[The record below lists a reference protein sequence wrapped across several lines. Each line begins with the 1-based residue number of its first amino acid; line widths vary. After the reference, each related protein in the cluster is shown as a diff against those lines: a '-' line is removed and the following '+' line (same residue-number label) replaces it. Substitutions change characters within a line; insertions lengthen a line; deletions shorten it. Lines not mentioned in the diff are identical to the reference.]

1 MSITVNESGVL
12 RELEKIS
19 VNESGVLY
27 ELDSVHANEGGVLYE
42 IHGGWKDP
50 GLVLWDGATS
60 ANSYTADKGHSVP
73 TTGTFTLSSE
83 THVSISGTWRLSG
96 GSGSGTFALGGNSQ
110 LIYNKNLVS
119 GDSFSY
125 SGVLGKGSYAITING
140 GGGNQSGVYGYKTTC
155 NVTFS
160 KP

>member
-1 MSITVNESGVL
+1 MSITVNDGGVL
-12 RELEKIS
+12 HELEKIT
-19 VNESGVLY
+19 VNEGGVLH
-27 ELDSVHANEGGVLYE
+27 ELSTVHANEGGVLYE

-50 GLVLWDGATS
+50 GLVLWDGTTS
-60 ANSYTADKGHSVP
+60 TDSYTANKGHSVP

-96 GSGSGTFALGGNSQ
+96 GGGSGEFVLYCDSQ
-110 LIYNKNLVS
+110 PIYNKGLAS

-125 SGVLGKGSYAITING
+125 SGVLGKGSYEIFING